1 MANEWLLWLALSA
14 IVASWHSEATAVNKF
29 SFMSQIPE
37 KTTGVSPVHN
47 GQVCSTWGNFHYK
60 TFDGDVFQLHSDC
73 NYVLTSLCKSSYN
86 DFNIQIRR
94 QDAGGHTPIN
104 NIVMKLDGTVVE
116 LSKGSVVIDDKPV
129 ILPFSQAG
137 VLIQETP
144 TYIKI
149 TAKLGLVAIW
159 NKEDSFLVEIDQKY
173 RNQTCGLCGDFNGIQ
188 LYNEFYSHGV
198 KIAPMD
204 FANFWKMD
212 GPTESCSDFTL
223 ESTEGCNNMKP
234 VCEDILTG
242 VAFNSCHSLLDVA
255 SFTSACVA
263 DLCHCMKDKDEQ
275 ADASCLCNTLSEFSR
290 QCVHAGGKP
299 QNWRNKALCW
309 KSCPYNMEYKEC
321 GSPCSD
327 TCSNPEASHT
337 CEDHCIDG
345 CFCPAGMVLD
355 DLNGKGC
362 VPLSKCSCRYNS
374 KIYGPGESYSSNCK
388 KCVCQS
394 GQWKC
399 TEENCPGTCSV
410 EGGAHINTFDGKVYT
425 FHGDCSYVMAKD
437 CSGTQFVV
445 QGELV
450 QCGLTDSETCLKS
463 VTLAL
468 SGGANVITIQHNGKV
483 FVNGIYA
490 QLPFSAAGITAIRAS
505 SFYLLV
511 QTSVGVLLEVQLQPV
526 MQLYMTVT
534 SDYLAK
540 TCGLCGNFNGNQADD
555 FLKLSGV
562 PDATAAGFANG
573 WKTHAGCP
581 DVKRNFENPCSLSL
595 DNEKY
600 AQHWCSML
608 SDPQGVFASCHS
620 EISPDTY
627 KENCMYDSCNCEKSE
642 DCMCAAVSSYVHA
655 CTAAGIQISGWRKT
669 ICGKYASSCPRGMVY
684 SYNITS
690 SSRTCR
696 CMSTT
701 DASCHIS
708 FPPIDGCVCAEGS
721 YLDDSGNCVPSH
733 TCPCYDRGAVVPP
746 GQVVNKDGV
755 MCTCKEGKLSCIGEF
770 ITQPAACA
778 PPMEFFNCSA
788 SGPAAKGTECE
799 KSCNTLDMACVSTGC
814 ISGCMCPSGM
824 VSDGKGGCIKPESC
838 SCVHNSISYQ
848 PGETTKVDCNTCT
861 CKNRK
866 WQCTTNQCDGTCS
879 IYGDGHYMT
888 FDQKRFTF
896 DGDCEYILIEDYCG
910 SAESNGSFRVIT
922 ENVPCGTTG
931 TTCSK
936 TIKVFLG
943 STELILTEGNYQ
955 LLSKENEEAVPFRY
969 STVGIY
975 LVVEANNGLIL
986 IWDRKTTLFIKLSPK
1001 YKSRVCGLCGNYDN
1015 NANNDFT
1022 TRCHAV
1028 VVNPIAFGNSWKNS
1042 PSCPDAQGITAPCTA
1057 NPYRHSW
1064 AQKKCSIIQSD
1075 VFSAC
1080 HSIVDP
1086 APYYDACVFD
1096 SCACDTGGDCECFC
1110 TAVAAYAESCNQAGI
1125 CIRWRTPKICPLF
1138 CDYYNPPG
1146 ECEWHY
1152 MPCGFPCMKT
1162 CRNPSGNCSP
1172 QIPPLEGC
1180 YPKCPPAQPYFNEDT
1195 MTCVLKEHC
1204 GCYDKEG
1211 RHFNDGDT
1219 VPTTENC
1226 HTCTCSAMTIQCHYD
1241 AKVCTCTYN
1250 GNKYHP
1256 GSTIYNTT
1264 DGHGNCI
1271 TAICGNNGTI
1281 DKGSYPCPK
1290 PTLTTTMSTATTTS
1304 TSQSPTTFVFTSTT
1318 PDIVTGAPKS
1328 TPSTKPVHIKTT
1340 TETPTTTTPPSTSST
1355 TTESPTTQTPKTS
1368 GPSTTPSTT
1377 TATTQSPTVTPCQ
1390 ETLCYW
1396 SKWISSDYP
1405 EFGPGNGDNET
1416 IKHIIQKGYK
1426 ICENPV
1432 AVECQ
1437 AVHYPGLPL
1446 KDLGQT
1452 VTCNDKGLLCKN
1464 SLQSPPIC
1472 LNYEIK
1478 VKCCETVQC
1487 STTLSTTTLPP
1498 SSSTANPNKPT
1509 TPTKEP
1515 STTQTATTTSP
1526 PTSPSAT
1533 TETMTTLTPT
1543 TTTPTTTPSSTTETT
1558 TTCPGGHE
1566 MMCSWS
1572 DWINLGKPTAGPNGG
1587 EDESIQNIISA
1598 GYRVCSTPEEVQCR
1612 AVPYPGVPLSQLG
1625 QVVTCNKHAGLICN
1639 NKQQGL
1645 QQQCFDYEIKFKC
1658 CSCTPSTAITTTTPS
1673 TTTETT
1679 TQTQTPTS
1687 TQTIPTPNTTKKTT
1701 TTQTPDTTTQPTTPS
1716 TTTETTTTQ
1725 TPKTSGPST
1734 TPTTT
1739 TATTKS
1745 PTVTPCQETLCYW
1758 SKWISSD
1765 YPEFGPGN
1773 GDNETI
1779 KHIIQKGYKI
1789 CENPVAVECQAVHY
1803 PGLPLKDLGQTV
1815 TCNDKGLLCKNSL
1828 QSPPICLNYEIKVK
1842 CCETVQ
1848 CSTTPSTTTLP
1859 PSSSTANPNKPTTP
1873 TKEPSTTQTATTTS
1887 PPTSPS
1893 ATTETMTTL
1902 TPTTTTPTTTPSST
1916 TETTTTCPGGHEMM
1930 CSWSDWINL
1939 GKPTAGPNGGE
1950 DESIQNIISAGYHV
1964 CSTPEE
1970 VQCRAVRY
1978 PEEVQCRAV
1987 AYPGLPLSQV
1997 GQAVT
2002 CNRDVGLTCSN
2013 KEQGLQQECFDYE
2026 IKFKCC
2032 SCLKPS
2038 TPSTANPTAT
2048 PSTTTSQPHI
2058 TTTITTITLTPTTTT
2073 PTTTPSSTT
2082 ETTTTCPGGHEMMC
2096 SWSDWINLGK
2106 PTAGPNGGEDESIQN
2121 IISAGYRVCST
2132 PEEVQCRAVP
2142 YPGVPLSQL
2151 GQVVTCNKHAG
2162 LICNNKQQGL
2172 QQQCFDYEIKFKC
2185 CSCTPSTAI
2194 TTTTTT
2200 LSTAISTT
2208 PSTTTE
2214 TTTQTQTPTST
2225 QTIPT
2230 PNTTKKTTT
2239 TQTPDTTT
2247 QPTTPSTTTETTT
2260 TQTPKTSGPSTTPTT
2275 TTATTKSPTVTPCQ
2289 DTLCYWSKWI
2299 SSDYPEFG
2307 PGNGDNET
2315 IKHIIQKGYKICE
2328 NPVAVEC
2335 QAVHYPGLPLKD
2347 LGQTVTCN
2355 DKGLLCKNSLQSPPI
2370 CLNYEIKVKC
2380 CETVQCSTTLSTT
2393 TLPPSSSTANPNKP
2407 TTPTKEPSTTQTA
2420 TTTSPPTSPSATTE
2434 TMTTLTPT
2442 TTTPTT
2448 TPSSTTETTTTCPGG
2463 HEMMCSWSDWINLGK
2478 PTAGPNG
2485 GEDESIQNIISAGY
2499 RVCSTPEEV
2508 QCRAVPYPG
2517 IPLSQLGQVVTCN
2530 KHAGLICN
2538 NKQQGL
2544 QQQCF
2549 DYKIKFKCCS
2559 CTPSTAITTTTP
2571 STTTETTTQTQTP
2584 TSTQTIPTPNTTK
2597 KTTTTQ
2603 TPDTTTQPT
2612 TPSTTTET
2620 TTTQTPKTSGPST
2633 TPSTTT
2639 EITSK
2644 TQSSTTTTTATTA
2657 FTTTEITTTH
2667 GPDTT
2672 TICPGGQDM
2681 TCGWSD
2687 WINLGKPTAGPN
2699 GGEDESIQNI
2709 ISAGYH
2715 VCSTP
2720 EEVQC
2725 RAVPYPG
2732 VPLSQLGQ
2740 VVTCNKHAGLI
2751 CNNKQQGLQ
2760 QQCFDY
2766 EIKFKCCSCTPSTAI
2781 TTTTPST
2788 TTETTTQTQT
2798 PTSTQ
2803 TIPTPNTTKKT
2814 TTTQTPDTT
2823 TQPTTPSTT
2832 TETTTTQTPKTS
2844 GPSTTPSTTTEI
2856 TSLICNNKQ
2865 QGLQQQ
2871 CFDYEIKF
2879 KCCSCTPST
2888 AITTTTPSTTTETT
2902 TQTQTPTSTQTI
2914 PTPNTTKKT
2923 TTTQTPDTTTQPT
2936 TPSTTTET
2944 TTTQT
2949 PKTSGPSTTPSTTTE
2964 ITSTT
2969 TICPGGQDMTCGWS
2983 DWINLGKPTPGPNGG
2998 EDESIQNI
3006 ISAGYRVCS
3015 TLEEVQC
3022 RAVLFPGVPLSQL
3035 GQVVTCNK
3043 HAGLIC
3049 INKQQGLQQQCFD
3062 YEIKF
3067 KCCSCTPSTAVPTTT
3082 PSTTTETTTQTQT
3095 PTSTQTIPTPNTTKK
3110 TTTTQTPDTTTQPT
3124 TPSTTTETT
3133 TTQTPKTSGPSTTPS
3148 TTTEITSKTQSSTT
3162 TTTATTAFTTTEITT
3177 THGPDTTTICP
3188 GGQDMTCGWSD
3199 WINLGKPTAGPNGGE
3214 DESIQ
3219 NIISA
3224 GYRVC
3229 STPEE
3234 VQCRAVPYPG
3244 VPLSQLGQVVTCNKH
3259 AGLICN
3265 NKQQGLQQQCFD
3277 YEIKF
3282 KCCSCTP
3289 STAIT
3294 TTTPSTTTE
3303 TTTQT
3308 QTPTSTQTIP
3318 TPNTTKKTTTTQT
3331 PDTTTQPTT
3340 PSTTTE
3346 TTTTQTPKTSGPSTT
3361 PSTTTEITSKSQSST
3376 TTTTATT
3383 AFTTTE
3389 ITTTHGPG
3397 TTTMCP
3403 GGQDMTCGWSDW
3415 INLGKPT
3422 PGPNG
3427 GEDESIRNII
3437 SAGYHVCS
3445 KPEEVQCRAVAYPGV
3460 PLSQVG
3466 QAVTCNRDVG
3476 LICSNKEQGLQQEC
3490 FDYEIKFKCCS
3501 CPTPST
3507 PSTANPTATPSTT
3520 TSQPHTTTT
3529 ITTTTLTP
3537 TTTTPTT
3544 TPSSTTET
3552 TTTCPG
3558 GHEMMCSWSDWI
3570 NLGKPTAGPDG
3581 GEDESIKNIIS
3592 AGYRVCSTP
3601 EEVQC
3606 RAVPYPG
3613 VPLSQ
3618 LGQVVTCNKDAGLI
3632 CNNKQQ
3638 GLQQQCFDYEIKF
3651 KCCSCSP
3658 STAITTTTLS
3668 TAISTTPSTTTETT
3682 TQTQT
3687 PTSTQTIPTPNTT
3700 KKTTTTQTP
3709 DTTTQ
3714 PTTPSTTTETT
3725 TTQTPKTSGPS
3736 TTPSTTTEITK
3747 EVQCRAVAYPGVP
3760 LSQVGQAVTC
3770 NRDVGLIC
3778 SNKEQGL
3785 QQECFDYEI
3794 KFKCCSCPTPS
3805 TPSTANPTATPSTT
3819 TSQPHTTTTITTTTL
3834 TPTTTTPTTTPS
3846 STTETTTTCP
3856 GGHEMMCS
3864 WSDWINLGK
3873 PTAGPNG
3880 GEDESIKNII
3890 SAGYRVCSTPE
3901 EVQCRAVPYPGV
3913 PLSQLGQVVTCNKD
3927 AGLICNNKQQGLQQQ
3942 CFDYEIKFKCCSCSP
3957 STAITTTT
3965 LSTAISTTPSTTTET
3980 TTQTQT
3986 PTSTQTIPTPNTT
3999 KKTTTTQTPY
4009 TTTQPTTPSTT
4020 TETTT
4025 TLTPKTSGPSTTPST
4040 TTEITSKSQ
4049 SSTTTTTATTAFT
4062 TTEITTTHGPGTTTM
4077 CPGGQDMTCGWSD
4090 WINLGKPTPGPNG
4103 GEDESIR
4110 NIISAGYHVCSKP
4123 EEVQCRAVAYPG
4135 VPLSQVGQAVTCN
4148 RDVGLICSNKEQ
4160 GLQQECFDYEIKFK
4174 CCSCQTPSTPSTA
4187 NPTATPS
4194 TTTSQPHTTTTIT
4207 TTTLTPTTTTP
4218 TTTPSSTTETTT
4230 TCPGGHE
4237 MMCSWSDWINLGKP
4251 TAGPNGGEDESIKN
4265 IISAGYR
4272 VCSTPEEVQ
4281 CRAVPYPGVPLS
4293 QLGQVVTCNKHAGLI
4308 CNNKQQGLQQQCF
4321 DYEIKFKCC
4330 SCTPSTAITT
4340 TTLSTAI
4347 STTPSTTTETTTQ
4360 TQTPTSTQTIP
4371 TPNTTKK
4378 TTTTQTPDTTT
4389 QPNTPST
4396 TTETTTTLTPKTS
4409 GPSTTPST
4417 TTEITSK
4424 SQSSTTTTT
4433 ATTAFTTTEITTTH
4447 GPGTTTM
4454 CPGGQDMTCGWS
4466 DWINLGKP
4474 TPGPNGGEDESIRN
4488 IISAGYHVCSKPEEV
4503 QCRAV
4508 AYPGVPLSQVGQA
4521 VTCNRDV
4528 GLICSNK
4535 EQGLQQECFDYE
4547 IKFKCCSCQTPSTP
4561 STANPTATPSTT
4573 TSQPHT
4579 TTTITTT
4586 TLTPTTTTPT
4596 TTPSSTTE
4604 TTTTCP
4610 GGHEMMCSWSDWI
4623 NLGKPTAGPNG
4634 GEDESIKNIISA
4646 GYRVC
4651 STPEEVQCRA
4661 VPYPGV
4667 PLSQLGQVVTCNKD
4681 AGLICNNKQQGL
4693 QQQCFDYEIKFKCCS
4708 CSPSTAITTTTL
4720 STAISTTPSTTTET
4734 TTQTQTPT
4742 STQTIPTPN
4751 TTKKTTTT
4759 QTPDTTTQPTTP
4771 STTTETTT
4779 TLTPKTSG
4787 PSTTP
4792 STTTEITS
4800 KSQSSTTTT
4809 TATTAFTTT
4818 EITTTHGPG
4827 TTTMCPGGQ
4836 DMTCGWSDWINL
4848 GKPTPGPNGGED
4860 ESIRNII
4867 SAGYHVCSKP
4877 EEVQCRAVAY
4887 PGVPLSQVGQAV
4899 TCNRDVGLICSN
4911 KEQGLQQECF
4921 DYEIKFK
4928 CCSCQ
4933 TPSTPS
4939 TANPTATPSTTT
4951 SQPHTTTTI
4960 TTTTLTPTTTTPTT
4974 TPSSTTETTT
4984 TCPGGHEMMCSW
4996 SDWINL
5002 GKPTAGPNGGE
5013 DESIKNIISA
5023 GYRVCSTPEEV
5034 QCRAVPYPGVPLSQL
5049 GQVVTCNKH
5058 AGLICNNK
5066 QQGLQQQCFD
5076 YEIKFKC
5083 CSCTPSTAI
5092 TTTTLSTAIST
5103 TPSTTTETTTQTQT
5117 PTSTQTIPTPNTTKK
5132 TTTTQTPDTTTQ
5144 PTTPSTT
5151 TETTTTQTPKT
5162 SGPSTTPS
5170 TTTEITSKSQSLTT
5184 TTTATTAF
5192 TTTEITTT
5200 HGPGTTTMCPGGQD
5214 MTCGWSDWINL
5225 GKPTPGP
5232 NGGEDES
5239 IRNIISAGYH
5249 VCSKPEEVQCRA
5261 VAYPGVPLSQLS
5273 NTFNSIYCKSNC
5285 NTFNYNIPTTYYHNY
5300 NNYNSDTYNNYSD
5313 HYTDGEIW
5321 KAAKCR
5327 TGKCENGKV
5336 TYTKALCPTQKPLVC
5351 TNNFPAI
5358 EVLDDGDE
5366 CCTHYECQCNCY
5378 GWGDPHYVT
5387 FDGTYYN
5394 FQGNCSYWL
5403 VKEILPKYNFSVMI
5417 DNYYCGAAD
5426 GLSCPQSITI
5436 FYQNYKIFITQK
5448 DINGNFKNLVSVN
5461 DKPVNPAYQNHLS
5474 DFRVTTTGINTVVI
5488 IPRINAK
5495 ITFSGLMFSI
5505 YLPYSEFGGNT
5516 EGQCGTCD
5524 NNRTDDCML
5533 PSGTVDPSCPHMA
5546 HEWHTNN
5553 SNCEP
5558 PFHPTPVPTPNPCD
5572 STICEIIKSSVFEKC
5587 HTVVDYSPFIE
5598 ACEFDVCHMH
5608 INPIGCISLQTY
5620 ADACAESGVCID
5632 WRSATKGVCEYTCP
5646 SPKVYKACGPLVEPT
5661 CDSWYNQKFII
5672 DVNEFSRMTD
5682 ISLEGCFCPE
5692 GTTLISSNSVECVPN
5707 CEICR
5712 LANGKWTTA
5721 NTTWIEGCDECT
5733 CEEDT
5738 LQVICRSVS
5747 CPSQPPLSC
5756 DQEGQVKVTD
5766 INDCCQKEKC
5776 ECDVK
5781 QCPGVPSCP
5790 PGYNVITTVG
5800 VCCHKYSCV
5809 LKDVCV
5815 FNNHEYQ
5822 VGDVVPKKPCEKCIC
5837 SKNRD
5842 GSSGLHIIECKPTQ
5856 CDKHCPLGYEYQT
5869 VPGQCCGNCVQTS
5882 CIVTLSNNSTHTLQP
5897 GAIWT
5902 PTGNPCVKYECMKI
5916 DKQFITVDMKTICP
5930 TYDPSECV
5938 PGTEIIAP
5946 DGCCKFCTP
5955 KPHSCSVS
5963 TTAVYLETQGC
5974 RSKDMINVTSC
5985 NGACGTYTF
5994 YSTIMRSLQHT
6005 CSCCQELS
6013 TSERQIQLSCPDN
6026 TDITYTYTH
6035 INACGCLKTE
6045 CAVLGHSEMVTTPSS
6060 LKSRQRRRL
6069 RKIQN

>member
-14 IVASWHSEATAVNKF
+14 IVASWHSGEFVGCSSKNLCKRWPLLWYHLL
-29 SFMSQIPE
+29 ICLCIV
-37 KTTGVSPVHN
+37 GVSPVHN

-770 ITQPAACA
+770 ITQPACA

-1042 PSCPDAQGITAPCTA
+1042 PSCPDAQSITAPCTA

-1281 DKGSYPCPK
+1281 DKGSYPCPT

-1318 PDIVTGAPKS
+1318 
-1328 TPSTKPVHIKTT
+1328 PVHIKTT

-1377 TATTQSPTVTPCQ
+1377 TATTQSPT
-1390 ETLCYW
+1390 
-1396 SKWISSDYP
+1396 
-1405 EFGPGNGDNET
+1405 
-1416 IKHIIQKGYK
+1416 
-1426 ICENPV
+1426 
-1432 AVECQ
+1432 
-1437 AVHYPGLPL
+1437 
-1446 KDLGQT
+1446 
-1452 VTCNDKGLLCKN
+1452 
-1464 SLQSPPIC
+1464 
-1472 LNYEIK
+1472 
-1478 VKCCETVQC
+1478 CCETVQC

-1515 STTQTATTTSP
+1515 STTQTATTNSP

-1566 MMCSWS
+1566 M
-1572 DWINLGKPTAGPNGG
+1572 I
-1587 EDESIQNIISA
+1587 
-1598 GYRVCSTPEEVQCR
+1598 
-1612 AVPYPGVPLSQLG
+1612 
-1625 QVVTCNKHAGLICN
+1625 
-1639 NKQQGL
+1639 
-1645 QQQCFDYEIKFKC
+1645 
-1658 CSCTPSTAITTTTPS
+1658 CTPSTAI
-1673 TTTETT
+1673 
-1679 TQTQTPTS
+1679 
-1687 TQTIPTPNTTKKTT
+1687 
-1701 TTQTPDTTTQPTTPS
+1701 
-1716 TTTETTTTQ
+1716 
-1725 TPKTSGPST
+1725 
-1734 TPTTT
+1734 
-1739 TATTKS
+1739 
-1745 PTVTPCQETLCYW
+1745 
-1758 SKWISSD
+1758 
-1765 YPEFGPGN
+1765 
-1773 GDNETI
+1773 
-1779 KHIIQKGYKI
+1779 
-1789 CENPVAVECQAVHY
+1789 
-1803 PGLPLKDLGQTV
+1803 
-1815 TCNDKGLLCKNSL
+1815 
-1828 QSPPICLNYEIKVK
+1828 
-1842 CCETVQ
+1842 
-1848 CSTTPSTTTLP
+1848 
-1859 PSSSTANPNKPTTP
+1859 
-1873 TKEPSTTQTATTTS
+1873 
-1887 PPTSPS
+1887 
-1893 ATTETMTTL
+1893 
-1902 TPTTTTPTTTPSST
+1902 
-1916 TETTTTCPGGHEMM
+1916 
-1930 CSWSDWINL
+1930 
-1939 GKPTAGPNGGE
+1939 
-1950 DESIQNIISAGYHV
+1950 
-1964 CSTPEE
+1964 
-1970 VQCRAVRY
+1970 
-1978 PEEVQCRAV
+1978 
-1987 AYPGLPLSQV
+1987 
-1997 GQAVT
+1997 
-2002 CNRDVGLTCSN
+2002 
-2013 KEQGLQQECFDYE
+2013 
-2026 IKFKCC
+2026 
-2032 SCLKPS
+2032 
-2038 TPSTANPTAT
+2038 
-2048 PSTTTSQPHI
+2048 
-2058 TTTITTITLTPTTTT
+2058 
-2073 PTTTPSSTT
+2073 
-2082 ETTTTCPGGHEMMC
+2082 
-2096 SWSDWINLGK
+2096 
-2106 PTAGPNGGEDESIQN
+2106 
-2121 IISAGYRVCST
+2121 
-2132 PEEVQCRAVP
+2132 
-2142 YPGVPLSQL
+2142 
-2151 GQVVTCNKHAG
+2151 
-2162 LICNNKQQGL
+2162 
-2172 QQQCFDYEIKFKC
+2172 
-2185 CSCTPSTAI
+2185 
-2194 TTTTTT
+2194 
-2200 LSTAISTT
+2200 
-2208 PSTTTE
+2208 
-2214 TTTQTQTPTST
+2214 
-2225 QTIPT
+2225 
-2230 PNTTKKTTT
+2230 
-2239 TQTPDTTT
+2239 
-2247 QPTTPSTTTETTT
+2247 
-2260 TQTPKTSGPSTTPTT
+2260 
-2275 TTATTKSPTVTPCQ
+2275 
-2289 DTLCYWSKWI
+2289 
-2299 SSDYPEFG
+2299 
-2307 PGNGDNET
+2307 
-2315 IKHIIQKGYKICE
+2315 
-2328 NPVAVEC
+2328 
-2335 QAVHYPGLPLKD
+2335 
-2347 LGQTVTCN
+2347 
-2355 DKGLLCKNSLQSPPI
+2355 
-2370 CLNYEIKVKC
+2370 
-2380 CETVQCSTTLSTT
+2380 
-2393 TLPPSSSTANPNKP
+2393 
-2407 TTPTKEPSTTQTA
+2407 
-2420 TTTSPPTSPSATTE
+2420 
-2434 TMTTLTPT
+2434 
-2442 TTTPTT
+2442 
-2448 TPSSTTETTTTCPGG
+2448 
-2463 HEMMCSWSDWINLGK
+2463 
-2478 PTAGPNG
+2478 
-2485 GEDESIQNIISAGY
+2485 
-2499 RVCSTPEEV
+2499 
-2508 QCRAVPYPG
+2508 
-2517 IPLSQLGQVVTCN
+2517 
-2530 KHAGLICN
+2530 
-2538 NKQQGL
+2538 
-2544 QQQCF
+2544 
-2549 DYKIKFKCCS
+2549 
-2559 CTPSTAITTTTP
+2559 
-2571 STTTETTTQTQTP
+2571 
-2584 TSTQTIPTPNTTK
+2584 
-2597 KTTTTQ
+2597 
-2603 TPDTTTQPT
+2603 
-2612 TPSTTTET
+2612 
-2620 TTTQTPKTSGPST
+2620 
-2633 TPSTTT
+2633 
-2639 EITSK
+2639 
-2644 TQSSTTTTTATTA
+2644 
-2657 FTTTEITTTH
+2657 
-2667 GPDTT
+2667 
-2672 TICPGGQDM
+2672 
-2681 TCGWSD
+2681 
-2687 WINLGKPTAGPN
+2687 
-2699 GGEDESIQNI
+2699 
-2709 ISAGYH
+2709 
-2715 VCSTP
+2715 
-2720 EEVQC
+2720 
-2725 RAVPYPG
+2725 
-2732 VPLSQLGQ
+2732 
-2740 VVTCNKHAGLI
+2740 
-2751 CNNKQQGLQ
+2751 
-2760 QQCFDY
+2760 
-2766 EIKFKCCSCTPSTAI
+2766 
-2781 TTTTPST
+2781 
-2788 TTETTTQTQT
+2788 
-2798 PTSTQ
+2798 
-2803 TIPTPNTTKKT
+2803 
-2814 TTTQTPDTT
+2814 
-2823 TQPTTPSTT
+2823 
-2832 TETTTTQTPKTS
+2832 
-2844 GPSTTPSTTTEI
+2844 
-2856 TSLICNNKQ
+2856 
-2865 QGLQQQ
+2865 
-2871 CFDYEIKF
+2871 
-2879 KCCSCTPST
+2879 
-2888 AITTTTPSTTTETT
+2888 
-2902 TQTQTPTSTQTI
+2902 
-2914 PTPNTTKKT
+2914 
-2923 TTTQTPDTTTQPT
+2923 
-2936 TPSTTTET
+2936 
-2944 TTTQT
+2944 
-2949 PKTSGPSTTPSTTTE
+2949 
-2964 ITSTT
+2964 
-2969 TICPGGQDMTCGWS
+2969 
-2983 DWINLGKPTPGPNGG
+2983 
-2998 EDESIQNI
+2998 
-3006 ISAGYRVCS
+3006 
-3015 TLEEVQC
+3015 
-3022 RAVLFPGVPLSQL
+3022 
-3035 GQVVTCNK
+3035 
-3043 HAGLIC
+3043 
-3049 INKQQGLQQQCFD
+3049 
-3062 YEIKF
+3062 
-3067 KCCSCTPSTAVPTTT
+3067 PTTT

-3148 TTTEITSKTQSSTT
+3148 STTEITSKTQSSTT

-3224 GYRVC
+3224 GYRCFDYEIKFKCCSCTPSTAITTTTTTLSTAISTTPSTTTETTTQTQTPTSTQTIPTPNTTKKTTTTQTPDTTAQPTKPSTTTETTTTQTPKTSGPSTTPTTTTATTKSPTCSTTLSTTTLPPSSSTANPNKPTTPTKEPSTTQTATTTSPPTSPSATTETMTTLTPTTITPTTTPSYTTETTTTCPGGHEMICTPSTAIPTTTLSTAISTTPSTTTETTTQTQTPTSTQTIPTPKTTKKTTTTQTPDTTTQPTTPSTTTETTTTQTPKTSGPSTTPSTTTEITSKSQSSTTTTTATTAFTTTEITTTHRPGTTTICPTPSTPSTANPTATPSITTSQPHTTTTITTTTLTPTTTTPTTTPSSTTETTTICPGGHEMICTPSTAIPTTTLSTAISTTPSTTTETTTQTQTPTSTQTIPTPNTTKKTTTTQTPDTTTQPTTPSTTTETTTTQAPKTSGPSTTPSTTTEITSKSQSSTTTTTATTAFTTTEITTTHRPGTTTICPTPSTPSTANPTATPSTTTSQPHTTTTITTTTLTPTTTTPTTTPSSTTETTTICPGGHEMMCSWSDWINLGKPTPGPNGGEDESIKNIISAGYRVC

-3289 STAIT
+3289 STAIPT
-3294 TTTPSTTTE
+3294 TTLSTAISTTPSTTTETTTQTQTPTSTQTIPTPNTTKKTTTTQTPDTTTQPTTPSTTTETTTTQAPKTSGPSTTPSTTTEITSKSQSSTTTTTATTAFTTTEITTTHRPGTTTICPTPSTPSTANPTATPSITTSQPHTTTTITTTTLTPTTTTPTTTPSSTTETTTICPGGHEMICTPSTAIPTTTLSTAISTTPSTTTE

-3389 ITTTHGPG
+3389 ITTTHRPG
-3397 TTTMCP
+3397 TTT
-3403 GGQDMTCGWSDW
+3403 
-3415 INLGKPT
+3415 I
-3422 PGPNG
+3422 
-3427 GEDESIRNII
+3427 
-3437 SAGYHVCS
+3437 
-3445 KPEEVQCRAVAYPGV
+3445 
-3460 PLSQVG
+3460 
-3466 QAVTCNRDVG
+3466 
-3476 LICSNKEQGLQQEC
+3476 
-3490 FDYEIKFKCCS
+3490 

-3552 TTTCPG
+3552 TTICPG
-3558 GHEMMCSWSDWI
+3558 GHEMI
-3570 NLGKPTAGPDG
+3570 
-3581 GEDESIKNIIS
+3581 
-3592 AGYRVCSTP
+3592 
-3601 EEVQC
+3601 
-3606 RAVPYPG
+3606 
-3613 VPLSQ
+3613 
-3618 LGQVVTCNKDAGLI
+3618 
-3632 CNNKQQ
+3632 
-3638 GLQQQCFDYEIKF
+3638 
-3651 KCCSCSP
+3651 
-3658 STAITTTTLS
+3658 
-3668 TAISTTPSTTTETT
+3668 
-3682 TQTQT
+3682 
-3687 PTSTQTIPTPNTT
+3687 
-3700 KKTTTTQTP
+3700 
-3709 DTTTQ
+3709 
-3714 PTTPSTTTETT
+3714 
-3725 TTQTPKTSGPS
+3725 
-3736 TTPSTTTEITK
+3736 
-3747 EVQCRAVAYPGVP
+3747 
-3760 LSQVGQAVTC
+3760 
-3770 NRDVGLIC
+3770 
-3778 SNKEQGL
+3778 
-3785 QQECFDYEI
+3785 
-3794 KFKCCSCPTPS
+3794 
-3805 TPSTANPTATPSTT
+3805 
-3819 TSQPHTTTTITTTTL
+3819 
-3834 TPTTTTPTTTPS
+3834 
-3846 STTETTTTCP
+3846 
-3856 GGHEMMCS
+3856 
-3864 WSDWINLGK
+3864 
-3873 PTAGPNG
+3873 
-3880 GEDESIKNII
+3880 
-3890 SAGYRVCSTPE
+3890 
-3901 EVQCRAVPYPGV
+3901 
-3913 PLSQLGQVVTCNKD
+3913 
-3927 AGLICNNKQQGLQQQ
+3927 
-3942 CFDYEIKFKCCSCSP
+3942 
-3957 STAITTTT
+3957 
-3965 LSTAISTTPSTTTET
+3965 
-3980 TTQTQT
+3980 
-3986 PTSTQTIPTPNTT
+3986 
-3999 KKTTTTQTPY
+3999 
-4009 TTTQPTTPSTT
+4009 
-4020 TETTT
+4020 
-4025 TLTPKTSGPSTTPST
+4025 
-4040 TTEITSKSQ
+4040 
-4049 SSTTTTTATTAFT
+4049 
-4062 TTEITTTHGPGTTTM
+4062 
-4077 CPGGQDMTCGWSD
+4077 
-4090 WINLGKPTPGPNG
+4090 
-4103 GEDESIR
+4103 
-4110 NIISAGYHVCSKP
+4110 
-4123 EEVQCRAVAYPG
+4123 
-4135 VPLSQVGQAVTCN
+4135 
-4148 RDVGLICSNKEQ
+4148 
-4160 GLQQECFDYEIKFK
+4160 
-4174 CCSCQTPSTPSTA
+4174 
-4187 NPTATPS
+4187 
-4194 TTTSQPHTTTTIT
+4194 
-4207 TTTLTPTTTTP
+4207 
-4218 TTTPSSTTETTT
+4218 
-4230 TCPGGHE
+4230 
-4237 MMCSWSDWINLGKP
+4237 
-4251 TAGPNGGEDESIKN
+4251 
-4265 IISAGYR
+4265 
-4272 VCSTPEEVQ
+4272 
-4281 CRAVPYPGVPLS
+4281 
-4293 QLGQVVTCNKHAGLI
+4293 
-4308 CNNKQQGLQQQCF
+4308 
-4321 DYEIKFKCC
+4321 
-4330 SCTPSTAITT
+4330 CTPSTAI
-4340 TTLSTAI
+4340 
-4347 STTPSTTTETTTQ
+4347 P
-4360 TQTPTSTQTIP
+4360 
-4371 TPNTTKK
+4371 
-4378 TTTTQTPDTTT
+4378 
-4389 QPNTPST
+4389 
-4396 TTETTTTLTPKTS
+4396 
-4409 GPSTTPST
+4409 
-4417 TTEITSK
+4417 
-4424 SQSSTTTTT
+4424 
-4433 ATTAFTTTEITTTH
+4433 
-4447 GPGTTTM
+4447 
-4454 CPGGQDMTCGWS
+4454 
-4466 DWINLGKP
+4466 
-4474 TPGPNGGEDESIRN
+4474 
-4488 IISAGYHVCSKPEEV
+4488 
-4503 QCRAV
+4503 
-4508 AYPGVPLSQVGQA
+4508 
-4521 VTCNRDV
+4521 
-4528 GLICSNK
+4528 
-4535 EQGLQQECFDYE
+4535 
-4547 IKFKCCSCQTPSTP
+4547 
-4561 STANPTATPSTT
+4561 
-4573 TSQPHT
+4573 
-4579 TTTITTT
+4579 
-4586 TLTPTTTTPT
+4586 
-4596 TTPSSTTE
+4596 
-4604 TTTTCP
+4604 
-4610 GGHEMMCSWSDWI
+4610 
-4623 NLGKPTAGPNG
+4623 
-4634 GEDESIKNIISA
+4634 
-4646 GYRVC
+4646 
-4651 STPEEVQCRA
+4651 
-4661 VPYPGV
+4661 
-4667 PLSQLGQVVTCNKD
+4667 
-4681 AGLICNNKQQGL
+4681 
-4693 QQQCFDYEIKFKCCS
+4693 
-4708 CSPSTAITTTTL
+4708 
-4720 STAISTTPSTTTET
+4720 
-4734 TTQTQTPT
+4734 
-4742 STQTIPTPN
+4742 
-4751 TTKKTTTT
+4751 
-4759 QTPDTTTQPTTP
+4759 
-4771 STTTETTT
+4771 
-4779 TLTPKTSG
+4779 
-4787 PSTTP
+4787 
-4792 STTTEITS
+4792 
-4800 KSQSSTTTT
+4800 
-4809 TATTAFTTT
+4809 
-4818 EITTTHGPG
+4818 
-4827 TTTMCPGGQ
+4827 
-4836 DMTCGWSDWINL
+4836 
-4848 GKPTPGPNGGED
+4848 
-4860 ESIRNII
+4860 
-4867 SAGYHVCSKP
+4867 
-4877 EEVQCRAVAY
+4877 
-4887 PGVPLSQVGQAV
+4887 
-4899 TCNRDVGLICSN
+4899 
-4911 KEQGLQQECF
+4911 
-4921 DYEIKFK
+4921 
-4928 CCSCQ
+4928 
-4933 TPSTPS
+4933 
-4939 TANPTATPSTTT
+4939 
-4951 SQPHTTTTI
+4951 
-4960 TTTTLTPTTTTPTT
+4960 
-4974 TPSSTTETTT
+4974 
-4984 TCPGGHEMMCSW
+4984 
-4996 SDWINL
+4996 
-5002 GKPTAGPNGGE
+5002 
-5013 DESIKNIISA
+5013 
-5023 GYRVCSTPEEV
+5023 
-5034 QCRAVPYPGVPLSQL
+5034 
-5049 GQVVTCNKH
+5049 
-5058 AGLICNNK
+5058 
-5066 QQGLQQQCFD
+5066 
-5076 YEIKFKC
+5076 
-5083 CSCTPSTAI
+5083 
-5092 TTTTLSTAIST
+5092 TTTLSTAIST

-5170 TTTEITSKSQSLTT
+5170 TTTEITSKSQSSTT

-5200 HGPGTTTMCPGGQD
+5200 HRPGTTTICPTPSTPSTANPTATPSTTTSLPHTTTTITTTTLTPTTTTPTTSPSSTTETTTICPGGHE
-5214 MTCGWSDWINL
+5214 MMCSWSDWINL

-5239 IRNIISAGYH
+5239 IKNIISAGYR
-5249 VCSKPEEVQCRA
+5249 VCSTPEEVQCRA
-5261 VAYPGVPLSQLS
+5261 VPYPGVPLSQLGQVV
-5273 NTFNSIYCKSNC
+5273 TC
-5285 NTFNYNIPTTYYHNY
+5285 NKHAGLICNNKQQGLQQECFDYEIKFKCCSCTPSTAIPTTTLSTAMSTRPSTTSETSMTTPHEETTGTHSTSPHSTNVPCYCYHNGTAFTPGSIVY
-5300 NNYNSDTYNNYSD
+5300 NVTDGDGYCYIGYCNDSCHVVLKD
-5313 HYTDGEIW
+5313 HHPCEIIYCTDVFPPRKDGEIW

-5336 TYTKALCPTQKPLVC
+5336 TYTKALCPTQKPVVC

-5766 INDCCQKEKC
+5766 TNDCCQKEKC

-5842 GSSGLHIIECKPTQ
+5842 GSSGLHIIECKPTP

-6045 CAVLGHSEMVTTPSS
+6045 CAVLGHSEMATTPSS
-6060 LKSRQRRRL
+6060 VKSRQRRRL